1 MPKRRATAVQPA
13 RPRKRPQHYPT
24 LSRNRWNSLVVS
36 TIRQYLEL
44 DAKLL
49 FAVALCS
56 RIQTDYECQSVDEQI
71 CFIQNWLV
79 TKVCDLSH
87 WCCRICD
94 IIHYWSFEVR
104 NETGFRASTWLCI
117 SETTFQLNYA
127 TAYHRGVG
135 SLSNLEKSR
144 FYKRTRKH
152 YPNIGKVVVKG
163 SNRKIASLVC
173 GFIYTKLLDSGTLS
187 VSQKH

>member
-1 MPKRRATAVQPA
+1 MLKRRIATVHRTAMTKRHTAAIQPA
-13 RPRKRPQHYPT
+13 TSRKRPQHYST
-24 LSRNRWNSLVVS
+24 LSRNSWYLS
-36 TIRQYLEL
+36 TVRQYLDL

-56 RIQTDYECQSVDEQI
+56 KIESDYECLSVDEQI

-117 SETTFQLNYA
+117 SETTFEMSCS
-127 TAYHRGVG
+127 TAYNRGVG
-135 SLSNLEKSR
+135 YTN
-144 FYKRTRKH
+144 
-152 YPNIGKVVVKG
+152 NGKVVVKG

-173 GFIYTKLLDSGTLS
+173 GFIYTKLLDSGTLR